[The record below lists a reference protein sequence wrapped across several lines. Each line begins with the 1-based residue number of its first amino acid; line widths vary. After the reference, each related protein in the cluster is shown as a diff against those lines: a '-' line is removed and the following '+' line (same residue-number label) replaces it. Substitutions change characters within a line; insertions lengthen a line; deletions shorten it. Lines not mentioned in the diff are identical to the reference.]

1 MEFVVPPCITQP
13 LSQSVILGIGK
24 EAKFERGAAQV
35 GPGIG
40 LDFPLPLL
48 QCMHNNPGG

>member
-1 MEFVVPPCITQP
+1 MWNSLFLHASRNPSPNP
-13 LSQSVILGIGK
+13 GIGK